1 MVRFIRLM
9 SVNREDFLNWRKEE
23 TAKAKA
29 NPIYTV
35 VMDPEDSVSC
45 DSCNAEIT
53 DKRVLLT
60 ENWAWCRNCVDNLS
74 P

>member
-9 SVNREDFLNWRKEE
+9 SVNREDFLNWRKGTIEE
-23 TAKAKA
+23 AKK
-29 NPIYTV
+29 NPDVIV
-35 VMDPEDSVSC
+35 ADPEDDIIC